1 MKKLVLIIFAFALP
15 LFLHAQKEVGTTI
28 IYPRLGLNWSKFTN
42 DGIRGLQEGEYYDSK
57 YRTGFTGGVEVQHQ
71 FGNVIAGSI
80 GALYSRQGTDY
91 DDMPDAKLSLK
102 TDNILVPVLL
112 VATTRIGLNFK
123 LGVQPEFMV
132 HSNADYFLNKVNLS
146 IPVGLSYEWNHIAL
160 DVRYNIGVTSIYKD
174 SNSYDKTSHGST
186 FLVTLG
192 YGFDL

>member
-1 MKKLVLIIFAFALP
+1 MMESEARRKVNIMTRNIVRDSRAELKFSISSVMLLQEALVLSTVGRAL
-15 LFLHAQKEVGTTI
+15 TMMTC
-28 IYPRLGLNWSKFTN
+28 R
-42 DGIRGLQEGEYYDSK
+42 
-57 YRTGFTGGVEVQHQ
+57 
-71 FGNVIAGSI
+71 
-80 GALYSRQGTDY
+80 
-91 DDMPDAKLSLK
+91 MLSLK

-146 IPVGLSYEWNHIAL
+146 IPVGLSYEWKHIAL